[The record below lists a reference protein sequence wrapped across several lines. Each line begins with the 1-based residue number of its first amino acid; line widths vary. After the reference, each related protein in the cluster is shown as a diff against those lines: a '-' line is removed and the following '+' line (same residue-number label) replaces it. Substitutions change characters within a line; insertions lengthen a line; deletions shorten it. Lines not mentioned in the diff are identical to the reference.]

1 MLLSKRKIE
10 TIHQLFKVPYKPTLT
25 NLFSQKDEIATKSI
39 QLKNSTLNSR
49 RINQPQSKYNN
60 TTIEP
65 IKSNYPVYT
74 QNINT
79 DLPNSYNNNMYS
91 SQTISY
97 DNNYNNY
104 QYNYFP
110 HRREIIIKNPE
121 EIIQSG
127 ILKGPTR
134 VNDENQDANPNMNKE
149 GFYQG
154 LNDNIQAPP
163 MQPIFNNVQSQVQNI
178 PPSPKSQVEHNLEE
192 PQEIISQK
200 EENEIDK
207 VIPGNLAE
215 TKIINEEVKNPPE
228 EEAPVVNTE
237 TPPLKKY
244 VFSNCN
250 GNIVKLPE
258 NYSTD
263 DEDEYTA
270 VNTLNEDLSNNW
282 KKYTDKDGIKLYFK
296 AYPVKDE
303 DGKDA
308 QSVIGY
314 CEAILDFP
322 ASKVIE
328 KMNTFT
334 FRQNTDDQ
342 YKKGKLLSERVEGNI
357 KYMEMYLYMKMPFIF
372 SDRDFVVLKKCWLDY
387 NGNKDHALFYIHST
401 ENSQYP
407 KKSKPVRG
415 EYKNRSGYIKPLSDN
430 QCQINVITAMDIK
443 MSLGVERMSSNG
455 AEMQEKW
462 IKSLRK
468 ELAK

>member
-25 NLFSQKDEIATKSI
+25 NIFSQKDEIATKSI
-39 QLKNSTLNSR
+39 QLKSSTLNSR
-49 RINQPQSKYNN
+49 PINQPPSKYNN
-60 TTIEP
+60 KTIEP

-134 VNDENQDANPNMNKE
+134 ANDENQDANPNMNKE

-228 EEAPVVNTE
+228 EEEPVVNTE